1 MGKSSKKSINR
12 TSTRPARSARRNAS
26 AAPDANAAVTT
37 AADVVTPT
45 AEAAAPNA
53 PALESAAQPEPPQA
67 EVAQLAF
74 HYFAESGYVHG
85 NALDHW
91 LRAESTLRRD

>member
-45 AEAAAPNA
+45 AEAAAPA
-53 PALESAAQPEPPQA
+53 AEAAAAQPEAPQG